1 MGEGERA
8 ARQVA
13 GLDVPLDAD
22 VFMRSL
28 IRELADVLRD
38 IVGAEQASGLISVA
52 SQNMGHRLDELYRA
66 ALRVPAL
73 SREQVA
79 AVLVDLKRRIGGDF
93 EVVEQDDRRIV
104 LGARRCPF
112 GERVVGQKIMCMMTS
127 NVFGTIAAENLGYA
141 KVQLRET
148 LAQRMT
154 GCRVVI
160 HLEMGGDADA
170 VDGSEYF
177 RTVSEAE

>member
-1 MGEGERA
+1 MAEGDRV

-22 VFMRSL
+22 IFMRTL
-28 IRELADVLRD
+28 VRELANVLRD
-38 IVGAEQASGLISVA
+38 IVGVDQASGFISVA
-52 SQNMGHRLDELYRA
+52 GQTMGRRIDEQYRA
-66 ALRVPAL
+66 ALRVPSL

-93 EVVEQDDRRIV
+93 ELVEQDDRRIV

-112 GERVVGQKIMCMMTS
+112 GDQVVGQRIMCMMTS
-127 NVFGTIAAENLGYA
+127 NVFGTLAAENLGYA

-148 LAQRMT
+148 LAQRMP

-170 VDGSEYF
+170 VDGREYF
-177 RTVSEAE
+177 RTVQEAE